1 MSHHR
6 DLTDVQRTVLDP
18 LIPTPKRRKDG
29 RGLTGR
35 ERREVLNGIQFIL
48 RSGAPWADLP
58 DRYPPY
64 QTCHRRFT
72 PGPLRRHPA
81 RADEPRRHRRF
92 ETRTF
97 ETRTL
102 EEWSVSGYDVAIVG
116 LGFVVTDEFGFEGR
130 PASGL
135 LPTASN
141 PKSMDI
147 P

>member
-1 MSHHR
+1 MS
-6 DLTDVQRTVLDP
+6 
-18 LIPTPKRRKDG
+18 
-29 RGLTGR
+29 R
-35 ERREVLNGIQFIL
+35 EKSRV
-48 RSGAPWADLP
+48 P
-58 DRYPPY
+58 
-64 QTCHRRFT
+64 
-72 PGPLRRHPA
+72 
-81 RADEPRRHRRF
+81 EPRRHRRF

-130 PASGL
+130 LASAL